1 MRLCIQSQS
10 LRTAISGTRTKGFRS
25 RVANYCINAHMDI
38 DQERGEKK
46 PQQEEKPTRHRLPEP
61 LRQTVA
67 FSFRLTRKNAD
78 KLRELMNDYN
88 TNNLRLFI
96 EKTVLK
102 LERDSVVETR
112 QRFVSNSFSNDY
124 FRQFKGVATNLNQLV
139 ATVNTLAKK
148 DRMSASTS
156 EDLTER
162 ARRIMDTLEVFLKEK
177 GTEQ

>member
-1 MRLCIQSQS
+1 MRLCLQSQS
-10 LRTAISGTRTKGFRS
+10 LRTAISGTSTNGFRS
-25 RVANYCINAHMDI
+25 RVANYSFNTHMENGK
-38 DQERGEKK
+38 QRGEKE
-46 PQQEEKPTRHRLPEP
+46 PQEEKPTRHRLPEP

-67 FSFRLTRKNAD
+67 FSFRLTRKNAE

-156 EDLTER
+156 QDLAER
-162 ARRIMDTLEVFLKEK
+162 ARRIMDTLEVFLNEK
-177 GTEQ
+177 GAEQ